1 MREIKFSYMYQ
12 HYVSGK
18 WIDLRYT
25 LDEIVSGIPARRQLE
40 LVPRFK
46 LIAKRQYT
54 GLKDANGV
62 EIYEG
67 DVVRCSNEY
76 RTVKIWMGNAC
87 LCLDDPTGFPIYP
100 YNVNGHVEV
109 ISNIYGS
116 TVNSTIKQGE

>member
-12 HYVSGK
+12 HK
-18 WIDLRYT
+18 ETCDWIDLRYT
-25 LDEIVSGIPARRQLE
+25 LDDIENGDVNYYGAPSGS
-40 LVPRFK
+40 K

-54 GLKDANGV
+54 GLKDDTGV

-87 LCLDDPTGFPIYP
+87 LCLDDPTGVPIYP

-109 ISNIYGS
+109 ISNIYENPELIRGD
-116 TVNSTIKQGE
+116 TK